1 MFEVLECS
9 WSDFLAEVDAAADL
23 DALIA
28 AHDTY
33 LDTIL
38 KKSLLGERSQ
48 QLCKRLFT
56 IFDTVLRFKGFADR
70 LYEIV
75 RDIQVRRAAS
85 DSAVSSHTG
94 MRGAKAP
101 FPRGRMLASWVSAHF
116 EERSNGDQSHISE
129 EATESTQRKKF
140 LHRAF
145 GKEFETS

>member
-23 DALIA
+23 DALIP

-33 LDTIL
+33 LDTVL

-56 IFDTVLRFKGFADR
+56 IFDTILRFKGFADR

-75 RDIQVRRAAS
+75 RDIQV
-85 DSAVSSHTG
+85 G
-94 MRGAKAP
+94 EGCY
-101 FPRGRMLASWVSAHF
+101 
-116 EERSNGDQSHISE
+116 NGSFKYRH
-129 EATESTQRKKF
+129 
-140 LHRAF
+140 
-145 GKEFETS
+145 G

>member
-28 AHDTY
+28 AHETY

-56 IFDTVLRFKGFADR
+56 IFDTILRFKGFADR

-75 RDIQVRRAAS
+75 RDIQV
-85 DSAVSSHTG
+85 
-94 MRGAKAP
+94 ME
-101 FPRGRMLASWVSAHF
+101 GRCFAEPLICPKSLVLNIGW
-116 EERSNGDQSHISE
+116 E
-129 EATESTQRKKF
+129 
-140 LHRAF
+140 
-145 GKEFETS
+145 